1 MTVADN
7 VRPAKHLSA
16 NAVGGGN
23 ITMKTLGENSEGQ
36 KIYEIMSKEYEFKI
50 KPMRS
55 DFSLSM
61 KALCVSR
68 ISELIGGKSISVT
81 VDKNLFLKEIG
92 LADNVVGSGQ
102 RNVLIGADLHWF
114 LVNGIIRKKWWF
126 GVGNYFF
133 EIWLVSKWS
142 SAEN

>member
-1 MTVADN
+1 
-7 VRPAKHLSA
+7 
-16 NAVGGGN
+16 
-23 ITMKTLGENSEGQ
+23 
-36 KIYEIMSKEYEFKI
+36 
-50 KPMRS
+50 MRS

-61 KALCVSR
+61 KALYVSR
-68 ISELIGGKSISVT
+68 ISDLIGGKSISVT

-133 EIWLVSKWS
+133 EI
-142 SAEN
+142 